1 MAILVAAGWDFAR
14 IGAFSVQ
21 VTDAG
26 GSNTIAFALGTYSH
40 VDISTVVTD
49 YASFPVA
56 LQTAL
61 NAATN
66 LTNTYAIT
74 YNAVTNRYSFS
85 ATGGAWSFASANAV
99 AQRVLGLD
107 VAAGNSTAGP
117 FFYTYA
123 PVNQP
128 YYGIL
133 GEMGAASNK
142 TDDYEPNAITEG
154 AVADDG
160 TPYAVSV
167 TTAPVYCDFV
177 LPLEPKAKT
186 HERAATATVPWTFQH
201 FFRHVRGSEP
211 FAVVDDIET
220 TVHKLRADATHF
232 RPQQVTVDYDD
243 HWNVPFQ
250 THVLGRP

>member
-26 GSNTIAFALGTYSH
+26 GTNTIAFSSGTYSH

-49 YASFPVA
+49 YASFPAA

-61 NAATN
+61 NAASN
-66 LTNTYAIT
+66 LTGTYTVT
-74 YNAVTNRYSFS
+74 YSAVENRYTISSNITFS
-85 ATGGAWSFASANAV
+85 YASANTV
-99 AQRVLGLD
+99 ALRILGRSA
-107 VAAGNSTAGP
+107 AAGSASLEGAS
-117 FFYTYA
+117 YVVVSSRLA
-123 PVNQP
+123 

-133 GEMGAASNK
+133 GAMGAASNK
-142 TDDYEPNAITEG
+142 SDDYEPNAITEG

-232 RPQQVTVDYDD
+232 RPERVTVDYDD